1 MNNYYQMRMEEMLS
15 DGPFLPRKEIL
26 TETTGNHIYYC
37 PICGRAVGMYN
48 IGKWHRQDEYHKEDW
63 ICVNADSDYCTEYT
77 QYTDTC
83 EHFEQ
88 RGIEV

>member
-48 IGKWHRQDEYHKEDW
+48 IGKWYDGERGWLDRRDSCTLGHLIDWSEAPPLSEEDGG
-63 ICVNADSDYCTEYT
+63 A
-77 QYTDTC
+77 
-83 EHFEQ
+83 
-88 RGIEV
+88 